1 VRVYTLAEA
10 RALLPAV
17 QPVLAGIASLVREL
31 RAMQAAMSVDMRGA
45 SGDGSLTANP
55 WAEHSKDRGDELTRL
70 LQEAV
75 VRLEQWGVE
84 LKDPDR
90 GLIDFHHE
98 REGEVVYLCYMLGEP
113 DIAWWHP
120 LETGYAGRQPV

>member
-1 VRVYTLAEA
+1 MRVYTLAEA
-10 RALLPAV
+10 RALLPVV
-17 QPVLAGIASLVREL
+17 QPVLAGIASLVQEL

-45 SGDGSLTANP
+45 SGDGALTANP

-75 VRLEQWGVE
+75 ARLEQWGIE

-113 DIAWWHP
+113 DIDWWHP
-120 LETGYAGRQPV
+120 LETGYAGRRPV

>member
-1 VRVYTLAEA
+1 MRVYTLAEA

-75 VRLEQWGVE
+75 ARLEQWGVE